1 MATFKPLNQVVAL
14 KMMEFEGKD
23 SITMMQREVQ
33 LMSLSKH
40 PNVSKPPRDRLV
52 LMCCRFY
59 EYEATG

>member
-1 MATFKPLNQVVAL
+1 VVRLATFKPLNQLVAL

-40 PNVSKPPRDRLV
+40 PNVS
-52 LMCCRFY
+52 
-59 EYEATG
+59 ATQLSPAMLTFE

>member
-1 MATFKPLNQVVAL
+1 VVRLATFKPLNQVVAL

-40 PNVSKPPRDRLV
+40 PNVSAIQPSLAMLTFK
-52 LMCCRFY
+52 
-59 EYEATG
+59 